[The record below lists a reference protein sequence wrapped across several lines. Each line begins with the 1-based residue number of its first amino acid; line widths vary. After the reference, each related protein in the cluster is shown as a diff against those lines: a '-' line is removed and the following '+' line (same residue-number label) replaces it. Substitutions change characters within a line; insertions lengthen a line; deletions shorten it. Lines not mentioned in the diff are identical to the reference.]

1 MTWTKVEVKW
11 STDKED
17 VQEEHG
23 DVRSI
28 NDREKGGGEGS
39 HGQRGCAMRI

>member
-1 MTWTKVEVKW
+1 MTRKKVEVKGP
-11 STDKED
+11 TNKEV

-28 NDREKGGGEGS
+28 NDREKGGGEGA
-39 HGQRGCAMRI
+39 HR